1 MEAVVLLGLVGAGYL
16 FNKQNED
23 NNPVNKVVNKDI
35 SMPSGD
41 NLYSSDFYNETDKM
55 IRNLANTNFAGFQA
69 HPRGVRKSYNFHDST
84 DHEHPSFSFVH
95 LFVDLFYLFLRQ
107 K

>member
-23 NNPVNKVVNKDI
+23 NNPVNKAVNKDI

-55 IRNLANTNFAGFQA
+55 IRN
-69 HPRGVRKSYNFHDST
+69 
-84 DHEHPSFSFVH
+84 
-95 LFVDLFYLFLRQ
+95 
-107 K
+107 

>member
-41 NLYSSDFYNETDKM
+41 NLYNSD
-55 IRNLANTNFAGFQA
+55 
-69 HPRGVRKSYNFHDST
+69 
-84 DHEHPSFSFVH
+84 
-95 LFVDLFYLFLRQ
+95 
-107 K
+107 